1 MKYRLLK
8 NIAMAVS
15 VSLGLG
21 LAYFWCFPIMEVVD
35 GCDCGQQR
43 KWYEMPNS
51 PWENA
56 KLHKRIEVP
65 GDPTHKHQYWD
76 AQWGV
81 WFEFPW
87 QK

>member
-1 MKYRLLK
+1 MKHPRLKIPL
-8 NIAMAVS
+8 S
-15 VSLGLG
+15 VLVTLSAC

-35 GCDCGQQR
+35 GCSCGRER

-51 PWENA
+51 PWANA
-56 KLHKRIEVP
+56 DIFLRIENP
-65 GDPTHKHQYWD
+65 GDLKHAHRYWD

-81 WFEFPW
+81 WFLFPW